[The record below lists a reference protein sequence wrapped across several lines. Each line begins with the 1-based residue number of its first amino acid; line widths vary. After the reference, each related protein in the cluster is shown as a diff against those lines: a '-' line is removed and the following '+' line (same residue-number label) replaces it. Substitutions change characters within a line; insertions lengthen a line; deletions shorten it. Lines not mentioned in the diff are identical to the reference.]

1 MDRAFSPLVTIVYQ
15 PRPTLLPRSD
25 LGWYGAGP
33 LALKRGVLDKQ
44 KSGDVFQRPR
54 FVFVCVTFD

>member
-44 KSGDVFQRPR
+44 KSGGAFKRTPG
-54 FVFVCVTFD
+54 